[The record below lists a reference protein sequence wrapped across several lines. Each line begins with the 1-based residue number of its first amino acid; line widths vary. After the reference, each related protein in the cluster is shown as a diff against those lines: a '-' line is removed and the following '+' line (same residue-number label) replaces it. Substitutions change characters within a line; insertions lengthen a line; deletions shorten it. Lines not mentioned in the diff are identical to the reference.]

1 MEKEA
6 AFALFLNLI
15 GLLICLLST
24 QSKYKKTKEQ
34 HICSYGDTSS
44 EYNKIL
50 ELKRLDRGET
60 LEEEAKRFARCDA
73 KQNVWFWSFLGAWF
87 NVLFF
92 FGFFEPVF
100 LIIAVVC
107 FIVSKK
113 LFVPQPF
120 L

>member
-1 MEKEA
+1 MVC
-6 AFALFLNLI
+6 FLPNQN
-15 GLLICLLST
+15 T
-24 QSKYKKTKEQ
+24 KKTKEE
-34 HICSYGDTSS
+34 HIRLRGDTSC
-44 EYNKIL
+44 EYNKKL
-50 ELKRLDRGET
+50 ELARLNRGET

-92 FGFFEPVF
+92 FSFFEPIF

>member
-1 MEKEA
+1 MEKDA
-6 AFALFLNLI
+6 AFALFLNLV
-15 GLLICLLST
+15 GLFICLLST

-34 HICSYGDTSS
+34 HICLCGDTSS

-50 ELKRLDRGET
+50 ELNRLNRGET
-60 LEEEAKRFARCDA
+60 LEEEAKRFARNDA

-92 FGFFEPVF
+92 LGLFEPIF

-107 FIVSKK
+107 FVVSKK